1 MVSKDKLVSKK
12 QYQILED
19 YFEKILPKIAY
30 PLHISMCFLEISCGE
45 DKVLFLQVFL
55 ILYLARTQYE

>member
-19 YFEKILPKIAY
+19 YFEKILPKTAY
-30 PLHISMCFLEISCGE
+30 PLHIGMCFLEISCGE

-55 ILYLARTQYE
+55 RLYLAQTQYE